1 MGNGASRQARAPT
14 WVFNDLFSKFGMQDG
29 DAPYANEIHALFS
42 AHLARRGFDN
52 TRISSHHNER
62 VVEIRVGE
70 RRLDTWRL
78 AWGPPWVLVDGESA
92 EEVAAPP
99 ALERALLDFA
109 PRAAGLIQASLVG
122 IAPPEAEPV
131 ELDRRFPLD
140 GRPRAVQ
147 VPIVT
152 GGGRRW
158 HIVSRAKAFGTGSSA
173 WVGRPSRK
181 KRGMKLRAERALR
194 AALQNPCG
202 GAPPCVTFVFLGGVS
217 REVGEA
223 LLRMGAEVRVR
234 GGGPR

>member
-1 MGNGASRQARAPT
+1 MARSRSHAHA
-14 WVFNDLFSKFGMQDG
+14 WVFNDLFSKFGLQDG

-42 AHLARRGFDN
+42 AHLARRGFEN

-62 VVEIRVGE
+62 VVEVRVGE
-70 RRLDTWRL
+70 RCFDTWRL
-78 AWGPPWVLVDGESA
+78 TWGPPWILVDRETGEA
-92 EEVAAPP
+92 VAAP
-99 ALERALLDFA
+99 AGLERALLDFA
-109 PRAAGLIQASLVG
+109 PRAAGLIRASLVG
-122 IAPPEAEPV
+122 IAPVEAEPV

-152 GGGRRW
+152 GGGRHW
-158 HIVSRAKAFGTGSSA
+158 HVVSRAKTFGTGSSA

-181 KRGMKLRAERALR
+181 KRGLRLRAERVLR

-202 GAPPCVTFVFLGGVS
+202 GVPPCVTFVFLGGVS

-234 GGGPR
+234 VEEPM